1 MNILT
6 LTQLY
11 HWLCPG
17 LTTAFSIVAMHK
29 KYFKFSLRENL
40 STVSITISAETTQMK
55 NAIKNQTGA
64 SVTWKTQPTIVSSMS
79 SRQRE
84 VFEQNLKSAEEVAL
98 TLVYED
104 GWSLLRPKKQQVFY
118 IVTIRALYCYTEHNK
133 LLRSYL
139 KNFST

>member
-1 MNILT
+1 MNVLT

-29 KYFKFSLRENL
+29 KYFKFSLKEIHRKF
-40 STVSITISAETTQMK
+40 TISVETTQK
-55 NAIKNQTGA
+55 ENAIKNQTGA

-79 SRQRE
+79 SGQRE

-118 IVTIRALYCYTEHNK
+118 IVTIRALHCYTEHNK